1 MMPGHTRQEAKAL
14 GLPTCY
20 GSVCKKHPQLEGLRR
35 VSGACAECAKEI
47 LRRSR
52 RSNPERTKAQ
62 ARKDAEKARQKPELI
77 AKKRASDA
85 EYRKNNR
92 EKFLAGI
99 AAWSKKNPEK
109 VKQYA
114 KKTKEKNR
122 GRVNSDTVARR
133 LAKIRR
139 TPAWLT
145 EDDKWL
151 LKEAYNL
158 AVLRTK
164 MFGFPWHVDHIIPLQ
179 GEMVS
184 GLHVPNNIQVIPWI
198 DNVRKANSFEVI

>member
-1 MMPGHTRQEAKAL
+1 MPRHTRQEAKAL

-62 ARKDAEKARQKPELI
+62 ARKDAERARQKPELI

>member
-1 MMPGHTRQEAKAL
+1 MMPRHTRQEAKAL

>member
-1 MMPGHTRQEAKAL
+1 MMPRHARQEAKAL

>member
-1 MMPGHTRQEAKAL
+1 
-14 GLPTCY
+14 
-20 GSVCKKHPQLEGLRR
+20 

>member
-1 MMPGHTRQEAKAL
+1 MMPRHTRQEAKAL

-99 AAWSKKNPEK
+99 AAWSKKKPEK
-109 VKQYA
+109 EKQYA

>member
-1 MMPGHTRQEAKAL
+1 MPRHTRQEAKAL

-85 EYRKNNR
+85 EYRKNSR

>member
-1 MMPGHTRQEAKAL
+1 MPRHTRQEAKAL

>member
-1 MMPGHTRQEAKAL
+1 MTLRHTRQEAKTL

-35 VSGACAECAKEI
+35 VSGACTECAREI

-52 RSNPERTKAQ
+52 RSDPERTKAQ
-62 ARKDAEKARQKPELI
+62 ARKDAAKARQKPERV
-77 AKKRASDA
+77 ARKRAADA

-92 EKFLAGI
+92 EKFIAGI

-109 VKQYA
+109 AKQYA

-122 GRVNSDTVARR
+122 GRINADTVARR
-133 LAKIRR
+133 LAKAHR
-139 TPAWLT
+139 TPVWLT

-164 MFGFPWHVDHIIPLQ
+164 MFGFTWHVDHIIPLQ
-179 GEMVS
+179 GEVVS
-184 GLHVPNNIQVIPWI
+184 GLHVPDNIQVIPWI
-198 DNVRKANSFEVI
+198 ENVRKANTFEVV

>member
-1 MMPGHTRQEAKAL
+1 MMPRHTRQEAKAL
-14 GLPTCY
+14 DLPTCY

-158 AVLRTK
+158 AVLRTR

>member
-1 MMPGHTRQEAKAL
+1 MIKHTRQEAKVL

-20 GSVCKKHPQLEGLRR
+20 GSACKKHPHLEGLRR
-35 VSGACAECAKEI
+35 VSGACVECAKEI

-52 RSNPERTKAQ
+52 RSDPERTKAQ
-62 ARKDAEKARQKPELI
+62 ARKDAAKARQKPDLI
-77 AKKRASDA
+77 AKKRAADA

-92 EKFLAGI
+92 DKFLAGI

-114 KKTKEKNR
+114 KKTKIKNR
-122 GRVNSDTVARR
+122 GRVNADTVARR
-133 LAKIRR
+133 LAKTCR

-145 EDDKWL
+145 EDDHWMIKQ
-151 LKEAYNL
+151 AYEL
-158 AVLRTK
+158 AAIRSK

-179 GEMVS
+179 GELVS
-184 GLHVPNNIQVIPWI
+184 GLHVPNNLQVIPWL
-198 DNVRKANSFEVI
+198 DNVRKTNRFEVAV